1 MSARSVRTAGRAAAA
16 AAAAVLVTLA
26 VTACDP
32 LGAVTTDSDSKATPS
47 STVSATGGPELSDPA
62 VLASIPAKLGSDG
75 TTITVGNASAKNT
88 VQVYEDL
95 RCPICKSFETASGT
109 TLVALA
115 KSGKVRIQYTLA
127 SFLDGNLG
135 GNGSKRAAN
144 ALRAS
149 VEQGKFVAY
158 HEALYAN
165 QPEESADGFTA
176 DFLLAIGSKI
186 DGLRGTAFDAAVRK
200 GTYDS
205 FVQKSEKAF
214 ETSGAQGTPYVKI
227 NGKEVSSADAA
238 KLHDPV
244 QFAQLLK
251 DYGVV

>member
-1 MSARSVRTAGRAAAA
+1 MAVRTAGRAAAA
-16 AAAAVLVTLA
+16 AAAAVLITLTVTS
-26 VTACDP
+26 CDP
-32 LGAVTTDSDSKATPS
+32 LGAVTDSGSKATPS

-62 VLASIPAKLGSDG
+62 VLAAIPAKLSSDG
-75 TTITVGNASAKNT
+75 TTITVGQASAKYT

-95 RCPICKSFETASGT
+95 RCPICKSFETASGP
-109 TLVALA
+109 TLASLA

-149 VEQGKFVAY
+149 LEQGKFVPY

-165 QPEESADGFTA
+165 QPDESVDGFTA
-176 DFLLAIGSKI
+176 DFLLSIAGKV
-186 DGLRGTAFDAAVRK
+186 DGLRGTAFDAAVQK

-205 FVQKSEKAF
+205 FVKQSEKAF
-214 ETSGAQGTPYVKI
+214 ESSGAQGTPYVKI
-227 NGKEVSSADAA
+227 NGKEVASTDSS
-238 KLHDPV
+238 KLHDAA

-251 DYGVV
+251 QYGVK